1 LGGVAVRV
9 GLAEFFADILVRLL
23 ARACPA
29 AEMSVVLRRHFQAF
43 SS

>member
-9 GLAEFFADILVRLL
+9 RLAEFFADILVRLL